1 MCKTMSILNVQ
12 NYVHYWMWNTKGE
25 CAKQCPFWM
34 CKTMFIFWMFKTK
47 SFVEGSKLW
56 SYTQLFWMSKWMC
69 KISSFY
75 RGVYFLCLRMWKSM
89 WMSKKLYQSLVI
101 VILSDFQLKV
111 FTDFWLSSS
120 LLLSSSNNMFSF
132 FVPFLG
138 IRSCFSSLDILT
150 VLEMSFWLQFPL
162 DSWSL

>member
-25 CAKQCPFWM
+25 CAKQCLFWM

-89 WMSKKLYQSLVI
+89 WMSKKLYQSYNAAPYNFYFCEILVRLFYI
-101 VILSDFQLKV
+101 ESNIFRNRLANNRLYKR
-111 FTDFWLSSS
+111 
-120 LLLSSSNNMFSF
+120 LL
-132 FVPFLG
+132 V
-138 IRSCFSSLDILT
+138 
-150 VLEMSFWLQFPL
+150 
-162 DSWSL
+162 